1 MAHGGTRRHTRRLAR
16 KAVGKAPEI
25 WRQMVKGTAGRTF
38 NMTADNAP
46 MPGCTVS
53 TCMNEAGEPA
63 LICFSLAAGTDISP
77 EMHPADKLLFC
88 HFGQLRVFDLD
99 GREQHLR
106 AGACSIMR
114 RGVATGVESADG
126 CVYTEIEL
134 EKGSVMNE
142 LLEAGKAVQLGG
154 LLDYKADSI
163 VNLDIV
169 KNDHLK
175 FMVMAFD
182 EGTGLSEHAAPGEAI
197 VCALEGRGIIG
208 YEGAEHAISAGE
220 SFKFDKGGKHYV
232 KADGRF
238 KMALLI
244 VYSE

>member
-1 MAHGGTRRHTRRLAR
+1 
-16 KAVGKAPEI
+16 
-25 WRQMVKGTAGRTF
+25 MVRGTAGQVFDIAR
-38 NMTADNAP
+38 DNAP

-53 TCMNEAGEPA
+53 KCMSGPGEPA
-63 LICFSLAAGTDISP
+63 VTCFSLAAGTDIGAES
-77 EMHPADKLLFC
+77 HPADKLLFC
-88 HFGQLRVFDLD
+88 HFGETVVFELG
-99 GREQHLR
+99 GRERRLS
-106 AGACSIMR
+106 AFCCSIMR
-114 RGVATGVESADG
+114 KDVATGLRSEAG

-134 EKGSVMNE
+134 EKGSIMNE
-142 LLEAGKAVQLGG
+142 LLEAGKAVQLAQ

-197 VCALEGRGIIG
+197 VFALEGTGVIG
-208 YEGAEHAISAGE
+208 YEGAEHTICAGE

-244 VYSE
+244 VYGE

>member
-1 MAHGGTRRHTRRLAR
+1 
-16 KAVGKAPEI
+16 
-25 WRQMVKGTAGRTF
+25 MVKETAGHVF
-38 NMTADNAP
+38 NIAKDNAP

-53 TCMNEAGEPA
+53 TCMSSPGEPA
-63 LICFSLAAGTDISP
+63 VICFSLAAGTDIGAES
-77 EMHPADKLLFC
+77 HPADKLLVC
-88 HFGQLRVFDLD
+88 HAGQASVFELN
-99 GREQHLR
+99 GRERRLSVR
-106 AGACSIMR
+106 CCSIMR
-114 RGVATGVESADG
+114 KDVATGLRSEAG

-134 EKGSVMNE
+134 EKGSIMNE
-142 LLEAGKAVQLGG
+142 LLEAGKAVQLGE

-197 VCALEGRGIIG
+197 VFALEGTGVIG
-208 YEGAEHAISAGE
+208 YEGAEHTICAGE

-244 VYSE
+244 VYGE

>member
-1 MAHGGTRRHTRRLAR
+1 
-16 KAVGKAPEI
+16 
-25 WRQMVKGTAGRTF
+25 
-38 NMTADNAP
+38 

-53 TCMNEAGEPA
+53 KRVSGPGEPA
-63 LICFSLAAGTDISP
+63 IVCFSLAPGTDIGAES
-77 EMHPADKLLFC
+77 HPVDKLLFC
-88 HFGQLRVFDLD
+88 HAGEASVFEPG
-99 GREQHLR
+99 GRGRRLP
-106 AGACSIMR
+106 AFCCSIMR
-114 RGVATGVESADG
+114 EDVATGLRSEAG

-134 EKGSVMNE
+134 ERGSIMNE
-142 LLEAGKAVQLGG
+142 LLEAGKAVRLGE

-163 VNLDIV
+163 VNVDIV

-182 EGTGLSEHAAPGEAI
+182 EGTGLSEHAAPGEA
-197 VCALEGRGIIG
+197 VVFALEGRGVIG
-208 YEGAEHAISAGE
+208 YEGAEHAICAGE

-244 VYSE
+244 VYGE